1 VDRYARGAITGLGC
15 DGGAMRKSIISLI
28 LLCCSV
34 APALAATTDD
44 LVAGAPERY
53 VVVPGD
59 TLWSISGRYL
69 KSPWKWNDLWKLN
82 QEQIRNPNRIY
93 PGDVLVLDRS
103 FNETRLRLLK
113 TQTVKLV
120 PGIIES
126 AREAEPVPTI
136 PTADIEPFLSQPLV
150 IVENQLASAPRIVA
164 TQENRVALG
173 AGSIAYAKGVT
184 KEDGQRWQIFRPGA
198 ALVDPRTNEAL
209 GQEATYLGE
218 AIVTKFGPVS
228 TLEIVKSPLEIY
240 AGDYLLPAPRGMAL
254 SSYAPHA
261 PGKKITAQIIAAYG
275 SLFETGSKGIVALSK
290 GAKDGIEVGHVL
302 AIYRNLNASTNR
314 LRESSLWGRQ
324 GFAYDPKNPTTNY
337 VNEPLVTRDAPLWG
351 RLGPMGAQYKDDKSA
366 IPVTNLPDERYGL
379 MMVFRV
385 FDRASYALIMNAER
399 PVNILDIATNP

>member
-1 VDRYARGAITGLGC
+1 
-15 DGGAMRKSIISLI
+15 MRKSIISLI

-34 APALAATTDD
+34 APNVSAMSED
-44 LVAGAPERY
+44 VAEGAPERY

-59 TLWSISGRYL
+59 TLWSISSRYL
-69 KSPWKWNDLWKLN
+69 KSPWKWNELWKLN
-82 QEQIRNPNRIY
+82 QEQIPNPHRIS

-113 TQTVKLV
+113 TQTVKLI
-120 PGIIES
+120 PGMVQS
-126 AREAEPVPTI
+126 AREAEPIPTI

-150 IVENQLASAPRIVA
+150 IVPNQLASAPRIGR

-173 AGSIAYAKGVT
+173 AGAIAYAKGVT
-184 KEDGQRWQIFRPGA
+184 KEKGLYWQIFRPGA
-198 ALVDPRTNEAL
+198 ELRDPATNETL

-218 AIVTKFGPVS
+218 AMVSKFGDVS
-228 TLEIVKSPLEIY
+228 TLEIVKSQLEIY
-240 AGDYLLPAPRGMAL
+240 SGDYLLPAPRDTLM

-261 PGKKITAQIIAAYG
+261 PNSKISAQIIAAYG
-275 SLFETGSKGIVALSK
+275 SLYETGSNSIVAISK
-290 GAKDGIEVGHVL
+290 GAKDGLEVGHVL

-314 LRESSLWGRQ
+314 LRESPLWGRLAP
-324 GFAYDPKNPTTNY
+324 GSSGKNTDSSY

-351 RLGPMGAQYKDDKSA
+351 RIGPAGAKYKNDKTNLPSA
-366 IPVTNLPDERYGL
+366 ILPDERYGL

-399 PVNILDIATNP
+399 PVNLLDIATNP